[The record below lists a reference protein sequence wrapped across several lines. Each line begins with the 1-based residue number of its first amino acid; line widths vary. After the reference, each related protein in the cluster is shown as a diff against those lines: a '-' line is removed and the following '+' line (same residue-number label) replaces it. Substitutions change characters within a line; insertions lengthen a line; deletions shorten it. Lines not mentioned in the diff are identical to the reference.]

1 MFGSFTI
8 ESLDRTEEFFVTQ
21 RTVAVGRSADNDLS
35 LPFPTVSK
43 HHARVSAGAGGCR
56 VSDLGSVNGT
66 FVNGVELAPGEDRPL
81 ADGDVVRIGAFQLRY
96 HAPAALEPGPGDG
109 AATAEVEVRPGQT
122 VVLPPNLPPRVA
134 VSTPQWSREFP
145 LAKSQIT
152 IGRDPEN
159 DIVVPLV
166 AVSRRHVVLE
176 RRGADLLIRDLG
188 STNGVTVAGRR
199 VSECLLR
206 PGDHASLG
214 NAIGIQYL
222 GAVDFAAEFVAEAV
236 RRAAG
241 SSAVATRAAGAD
253 AGGLVEG
260 VFFDDRALIG
270 GATISFVDG
279 RLVCSTT
286 PKLGATV
293 EGAVV
298 AMGHVVESRDPYT
311 AGHERRVAEL
321 AAPIAAEMGL
331 RGERLAAVR
340 LAALIHDIGKMSVP
354 AEILAKPGRL
364 NDAEFN
370 LIKEHPRSGYTIIEG
385 IEFGPPVATM
395 VLQHHERPDGSGYP
409 QGLTGQDILLEA
421 RILAVADV
429 AEAMASHRPY
439 RPALGAEAALE
450 ELTLHA
456 GTRYDADA
464 VAACVRLFHDQG
476 FEFTD

>member
-8 ESLDRTEEFFVTQ
+8 ESLDRTEEFRVTQ
-21 RTVAVGRSADNDLS
+21 RTVAVGRSGDNDLS

-43 HHARVSAGAGGCR
+43 HHACISADDGGCR
-56 VSDLGSVNGT
+56 VADLGSVNGT
-66 FVNGVELAPGEDRPL
+66 FVNGVELAPDEDRLL

-96 HAPAALEPGPGDG
+96 HAPAPGGAAGDG
-109 AATAEVEVRPGQT
+109 VATAEVEARPGQT
-122 VVLPPNLPPRVA
+122 VVLPPNLPPRVV
-134 VSTPQWSREFP
+134 VSTPQWTREFP
-145 LAKSQIT
+145 LAKAALT
-152 IGRDPEN
+152 IGRDADN

-166 AVSRRHVVLE
+166 AVSRRHAVLE
-176 RRGADLLIRDLG
+176 RRGADVLIRDLG
-188 STNGVTVAGRR
+188 STNGVTVGGRR
-199 VSECLLR
+199 VSESLLR

-241 SSAVATRAAGAD
+241 STAAGAG
-253 AGGLVEG
+253 AGEGSGALVEG

-279 RLVCSTT
+279 KLVCSKT

-321 AAPIAAEMGL
+321 AAPIAREMGL

-354 AEILAKPGRL
+354 AEILSKPGRL
-364 NDAEFN
+364 NTAEFN
-370 LIKEHPRSGYTIIEG
+370 LIKEHPRAGYTIIEG

-409 QGLTGQDILLEA
+409 QGLAGPDILLEA
-421 RILAVADV
+421 RIIAVADV

-450 ELTLHA
+450 ELTVHA

-464 VAACVRLFHDQG
+464 VAACVRLFQDQG
-476 FEFTD
+476 FEFTE